1 VEDAVAEDEALCAA
15 VECAD
20 AVFREF
26 AEMTAANDGKTFEE
40 AYTVTWRLYEVGDLK
55 LVGEGGR
62 LRVRA
67 CITRTERRAAAKQN
81 RPLAAYRRR
90 LERWSKL
97 KRERGS
103 QLEQNDLI
111 EIGPS
116 GPSNDSRIA
125 VGDVWR

>member
-1 VEDAVAEDEALCAA
+1 MAEDEALCAA

-67 CITRTERRAAAKQN
+67 CITRTEAACCREAKPAIGCLPATARALEPTGTGARKPARTKQ
-81 RPLAAYRRR
+81 PL
-90 LERWSKL
+90 EPD
-97 KRERGS
+97 RGRAGW
-103 QLEQNDLI
+103 I
-111 EIGPS
+111 E
-116 GPSNDSRIA
+116 
-125 VGDVWR
+125 